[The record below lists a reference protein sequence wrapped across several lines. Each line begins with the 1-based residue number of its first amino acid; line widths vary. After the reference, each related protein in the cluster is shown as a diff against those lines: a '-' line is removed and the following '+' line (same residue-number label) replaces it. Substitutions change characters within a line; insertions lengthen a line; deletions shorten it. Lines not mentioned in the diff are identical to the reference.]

1 MREKSAKPRG
11 GGRAPPAAAL
21 PLCGL
26 VRGNAPPLA
35 SRRARPA
42 HSGGSSRGPRGSSG
56 PGFPGPGSSGSSRG
70 PRRLLRP
77 RLVRLLPGAPRLL
90 RPRLLR
96 LLPGVPAAPPAPAS
110 PAPAPPAPPGGPA
123 APPARPGPT
132 RPAPRPRDEGTRGA
146 MAGAKVKV
154 AVRVRPFNA
163 RETRQRAKCVIRM
176 SGNTTCITNPK
187 VPEDA
192 TKHFT
197 FDHSYWSHTSEED
210 PQFASQRR
218 VYQDVG
224 RQLLL
229 QALEGYNVSVLA
241 YGQTGAGKTYTMTGG
256 HGPGQRGLI
265 PQLCEDLFA
274 HVEREASPELS
285 FSVEVSYLE
294 IYCERVRDLLGPR
307 PQGALRVREH
317 PLLGPYVPGLAR
329 MAVTSASDIAQLVAS
344 GDRAR
349 TVAATELNARSSRSH
364 AVLSILVTQR
374 RGEPGEK
381 VSRISLVDLAGSERA
396 DAAGT
401 RGTRLKEGANINK
414 SLSTLGKV
422 IATLADAQNK
432 KKQPEFVPYRDSVLT
447 WLLKESLG
455 GNSRTAMIAALSP
468 ADINYEETLSTLRYA
483 DRTRRIRCHAVVN
496 EDPTARL
503 VRELRGEVARLR
515 GLLSRQGLPVDP
527 PPPAPPPPPGAPEA
541 PEPLPPLSPAEA
553 LERLQETERLV
564 AELNESWEQKLRR
577 TEQLRREREAQL
589 AELGV
594 FLREDGATVGVFSP
608 KKTPH
613 LVNLSEDPLM
623 PECLLYQLKDG
634 DTRVGQTDA
643 DICLSGPGVG
653 TPHCVFRTRPRPSGE
668 VLVTLEP
675 CEGAET
681 LLDGQRVTE
690 PTELRSGQRLLLG
703 RIHTFRFTH
712 PEQARRD
719 RDRHQELQDKDVCPQ
734 RPQDPEG
741 REQLEEAAEERPMCP
756 TCPRVPPAPHVPP
769 APLPAPGAA
778 ARLPDPT
785 AAPPG
790 DPGGDPGGDSGG
802 DPRRSRRHR

>member
-1 MREKSAKPRG
+1 
-11 GGRAPPAAAL
+11 
-21 PLCGL
+21 
-26 VRGNAPPLA
+26 
-35 SRRARPA
+35 
-42 HSGGSSRGPRGSSG
+42 
-56 PGFPGPGSSGSSRG
+56 
-70 PRRLLRP
+70 
-77 RLVRLLPGAPRLL
+77 
-90 RPRLLR
+90 
-96 LLPGVPAAPPAPAS
+96 
-110 PAPAPPAPPGGPA
+110 
-123 APPARPGPT
+123 
-132 RPAPRPRDEGTRGA
+132 

-163 RETRQRAKCVIRM
+163 RETSRRAKCVIRM

-187 VPEDA
+187 MPEDA

-218 VYQDVG
+218 VYQEVG

-229 QALEGYNVSVLA
+229 QALQGYNVSVLA
-241 YGQTGAGKTYTMTGG
+241 YGQTGAGKTYTMSGG
-256 HGPGQRGLI
+256 RGPGQRGLV

-274 HVEREASPELS
+274 HVEREGSPELS

-294 IYCERVRDLLGPR
+294 IYCERVRDLLAPR

-329 MAVTSASDIAQLVAS
+329 LAVTSAGEIAQLVAS

-364 AVLSILVTQR
+364 AVLSIVVTQR

-422 IATLADAQNK
+422 IAMLADAHK
-432 KKQPEFVPYRDSVLT
+432 RGKPEFVPYRDSVLT

-515 GLLSRQGLPVDP
+515 ALLSQQGLPVDP
-527 PPPAPPPPPGAPEA
+527 PPPAPPPPPGAPEP
-541 PEPLPPLSPAEA
+541 PEPLPALSPAEA

-594 FLREDGATVGVFSP
+594 ALREDGATVGVFSP

-634 DTRVGQTDA
+634 LTRVGQTDA
-643 DICLSGPGVG
+643 DICLSGPLVG
-653 TPHCVFRTRPRPSGE
+653 TPHCVFRTCPRPSGE

-690 PTELRSGQRLLLG
+690 PVELRSGQRLVLG

-719 RDRHQELQDKDVCPQ
+719 RERHQELPDRDACPQ
-734 RPQDPEG
+734 SVTP
-741 REQLEEAAEERPMCP
+741 
-756 TCPRVPPAPHVPP
+756 
-769 APLPAPGAA
+769 
-778 ARLPDPT
+778 
-785 AAPPG
+785 
-790 DPGGDPGGDSGG
+790 
-802 DPRRSRRHR
+802 